1 MAVGKLPAQY
11 MHGSVHSGGIK
22 EAPYS
27 RIDATVWKSPICIEV
42 SSVVLCGLQ
51 AHGWASCVSCFHGQA
66 VFMGRPVTG
75 VPSHNDAK
83 TPSNAASRA
92 VNGNE
97 WLPRPTSSSWRSR
110 WWVLPEWLLPDW
122 LLPGCIAAGRM
133 HRCAAMATAPCYGHF
148 LAL

>member
-51 AHGWASCVSCFHGQA
+51 AKPWVGFMRELFSWASCFHGKA
-66 VFMGRPVTG
+66 
-75 VPSHNDAK
+75 SHRR
-83 TPSNAASRA
+83 TLS
-92 VNGNE
+92 
-97 WLPRPTSSSWRSR
+97 
-110 WWVLPEWLLPDW
+110 
-122 LLPGCIAAGRM
+122 
-133 HRCAAMATAPCYGHF
+133 
-148 LAL
+148 